1 MSWLFKV
8 LGADGINQ
16 LGVDANFK
24 AARVSQRP
32 VESQAWL
39 SVASRSGALTG
50 LAANVAIFSFRNLSA
65 NALIVRR
72 VGVGFLTTTAFTA
85 AQEVAFGLKF
95 ARAFTGSDSSGTAI
109 ALTGSNCKQRSSLA
123 SLTSVDC
130 RISAAAALTAGT
142 KTLDTNDLGV
152 VGFYSNAAGAS
163 LSPSL
168 NNLLSH
174 DEGDYPL
181 VLAQNEGFNIMS
193 LVALGAAG
201 VGVAYVNMEVAE
213 ATGY

>member
-24 AARVSQRP
+24 AARVSLRP
-32 VESQAWL
+32 PQSLAWL

-50 LAANVAIFSFRNLSA
+50 LAANAPIFSLRNLAA
-65 NALIVRR
+65 NPLIVRR
-72 VGVGFLTTTAFTA
+72 VGVGFLTTTAFTT
-85 AQEVAFGLKF
+85 AQEVAFGLKV
-95 ARAFTGSDSSGTAI
+95 ARAFTASDSSGTAI
-109 ALTGSNCKQRSSLA
+109 ALAGNNCKQRSSLA
-123 SLTSVDC
+123 NLTSVDC
-130 RISAAAALTAGT
+130 RISVAAALTGGT
-142 KTLDTNDLGV
+142 KTLDTNDIGV
-152 VGFYSNAAGAS
+152 AGFFSSAVGAS
-163 LSPSL
+163 LPPSM

-174 DEGDYPL
+174 DAGDYPL

-213 ATGY
+213 ATEY